1 MTEEVLVRVDVPA
14 IATKQLRFRRK
25 GEARI
30 LTISSNLLTLF
41 DFAKG
46 DPVTERS
53 LGPGEGMVI
62 ERCYDLF
69 EAPRVKKVY
78 ARTYPRRRNN
88 PLEHQVEVSSQRLI
102 DEAFPA
108 DCTRVH
114 ITFERG
120 RVLIKPLRT
129 ITERA
134 KANAG
139 AADPKS
145 VFAALTSGVDLASL
159 RAHGYSISAVLEWR
173 PQEKRDKTDLTET
186 GIMSALSNSGPIH
199 AIFNEDVTSCVLDRI
214 GQVMERHPAMIMH
227 ASPQCDDL
235 SNLKAKSIKDRHF
248 EDAESSADMIIDL
261 LNIIERIAPPVIV
274 FENVPGMLKSAA
286 YEIACLRLKRWGYT
300 RHEHVGD
307 ARDYGGYTSRK
318 RAYVVFTQLDAPFE
332 FEKPFSDREKDA
344 WAIVEP
350 HLTSCRDVS
359 TSKSLQD
366 GKACGRL
373 RPVRPG
379 ARTLPTPVKSQAR
392 MAKDSIV
399 IEPVDDQFLFPS
411 ENLLK
416 SFLGIE
422 QTDLNAVSATIASEI
437 IGQSIDGP
445 HHASIIRAID
455 RHVAAWREP
464 LALSAVAMPSSK
476 SALDVRKAA

>member
-1 MTEEVLVRVDVPA
+1 MTLPVLVQANVPE

-46 DPVTERS
+46 DAVVERS

-69 EAPRVKKVY
+69 EAPRTKRVY
-78 ARTYPRRRNN
+78 ARHYPRRRNN

-102 DEAFPA
+102 DEAFPS
-108 DCTRVH
+108 DCSRVH
-114 ITFERG
+114 ITFEKG
-120 RVLIKPLRT
+120 KVTIKPLLT
-129 ITERA
+129 IAERA
-134 KANAG
+134 MANASN
-139 AADPKS
+139 ANPKS
-145 VFAALTSGVDLASL
+145 VFAALTSGVDLASM
-159 RAHGYSISAVLEWR
+159 RAHGYSVTAVLEWR

-186 GIMSALSNSGPIH
+186 GMMAALANSGPIH
-199 AIFNEDVTSCVLDRI
+199 AIFNEDVTCCVLDRI
-214 GQVMERHPAMIMH
+214 AKVLERKPVMTFH
-227 ASPQCDDL
+227 ASPQCDDH
-235 SNLKAKSIKDRHF
+235 SNLKAKSIKDRHL
-248 EDAESSADMIIDL
+248 EEAESSADMIIDL
-261 LNIIERIAPPVIV
+261 LNIIERVAPPVV
-274 FENVPGMLKSAA
+274 VLENVPGMLKSAA
-286 YEIACLRLKRWGYT
+286 YEIASLRLKRWGYA

-318 RAYVVFTQLDAPFE
+318 RAYVVFTQLDAPFA
-332 FEKPFSDREKDA
+332 FEEPFTPREKDA
-344 WAIVEP
+344 WGMVESYLP
-350 HLTSCRDVS
+350 ECRDVS
-359 TSKSLQD
+359 ASKSLQD

-373 RPVRPG
+373 RAVRPG

-411 ENLLK
+411 EDLLK
-416 SFLGIE
+416 RFLGIE
-422 QTDLNAVSATIASEI
+422 ATDLNSVSTTIASEI

-445 HHASIIRAID
+445 HHAAIIRAID
-455 RHVAAWREP
+455 RHVEAWRMP
-464 LALSAVAMPSSK
+464 LA
-476 SALDVRKAA
+476 KAA

>member
-1 MTEEVLVRVDVPA
+1 MTEEVLVRVDVPE

-41 DFAKG
+41 DFSKG
-46 DPVTERS
+46 DAVTERS

-114 ITFERG
+114 ITFEKG

-129 ITERA
+129 IMERA
-134 KANAG
+134 IANAE
-139 AADPKS
+139 AASPKS

-214 GQVMERHPAMIMH
+214 GQVMERHPTMIMH

-344 WAIVEP
+344 WAVVKND
-350 HLTSCRDVS
+350 LDQCRDVS
-359 TSKSLQD
+359 HSKSLND
-366 GKACGRL
+366 GKECGRL
-373 RPVRPG
+373 RRITPKS
-379 ARTLPTPVKSQAR
+379 TSIPTPVKSQAR

-399 IEPVDDQFLFPS
+399 IEPEDGVFLWPT
-411 ENLLK
+411 EEQLK
-416 SFLGIE
+416 RFLGIE
-422 QTDLNAVSATIASEI
+422 KTDMNAVSATIASEV
-437 IGQSIDGP
+437 IGQSIDRP
-445 HHASIIRAID
+445 HHASILRSVKAHISAYRAGLPN
-455 RHVAAWREP
+455 VTEE
-464 LALSAVAMPSSK
+464 K
-476 SALDVRKAA
+476 KKAA

>member
-1 MTEEVLVRVDVPA
+1 MTQPVLVQANVPE

-25 GEARI
+25 GTQRI

-46 DPVTERS
+46 DAVIERS
-53 LGPGEGMVI
+53 LGPGEGMII

-69 EAPRVKKVY
+69 MAPRAKKVY

-108 DCTRVH
+108 DCSRVH
-114 ITFERG
+114 ITFEKG

-129 ITERA
+129 ISERA
-134 KANAG
+134 IANAA

-145 VFAALTSGVDLASL
+145 VFAALTSGVDLASM
-159 RAHGYSISAVLEWR
+159 RAQGYSVTAVLEWR

-186 GIMSALSNSGPIH
+186 GAMAALANSGPIH
-199 AIFNEDVTSCVLDRI
+199 ALFNEDITSCVLDTI
-214 GQVMERHPAMIMH
+214 GKALESRPSMILH
-227 ASPQCDDL
+227 ASPQCDDH
-235 SNLKAKSIKDRHF
+235 SNLKAKSIKERHH
-248 EDAESSADMIIDL
+248 EEAESSADMIIDI
-261 LNIIERIAPPVIV
+261 LNIIERVAPPVV
-274 FENVPGMLKSAA
+274 VLENVPGMIKSAA

-300 RHEHVGD
+300 RYEHVGD
-307 ARDYGGYTSRK
+307 ARDYDGYTSRK

-332 FEKPFSDREKDA
+332 FEAPFSEREKDA
-344 WAIVEP
+344 WALVET
-350 HLTSCRDVS
+350 HLTNCRDVS

-399 IEPVDDQFLFPS
+399 IEPVEDQFLFPS
-411 ENLLK
+411 EDLLK

-422 QTDLNAVSATIASEI
+422 RTDLNSVSATIASEI

-455 RHVAAWREP
+455 RHVAAWRTP
-464 LALSAVAMPSSK
+464 LAL
-476 SALDVRKAA
+476 AA